1 MSDNVTTQS
10 ATPATLPD
18 ATAIAAVEAS
28 FSGDTVLAGVG
39 VLAKSSG
46 AEGARSL
53 TLINP
58 ATEDKQDTGNTSL
71 ASIDGKVP
79 ALVSGRVP
87 VDPSEVTSPVSVV
100 SLPLPSGAATSA
112 KQDTGNTSLASLD
125 SKTPALGQA
134 LAAASVPVVLTAAQV
149 STLTPPAAITGFL
162 TESDFDAKVGSLTE
176 TAPATDTASSGLNG
190 RLQRIAQRLSSLI
203 ALLPT
208 ALGAGGGLKVD
219 GSGTALPVSAASL
232 PLPSGAAT
240 EATLAT
246 LKASLSVAAIQAT
259 ASGDTTLIASGT
271 RKLKRIEASNSHAST
286 ALTVGLKVPSI
297 NSGSTFGK
305 KYLPA
310 AGGLAV
316 WVFPNGYLQATSE
329 AVSVNLSAA
338 GQVEFTAYYE

>member
-1 MSDNVTTQS
+1 MADNVSTQS

-28 FSGDTVLAGVG
+28 FSGDTVLAGLG
-39 VLAKSSG
+39 VLAKVTG

-53 TLINP
+53 TLIDP
-58 ATEDKQDTGNTSL
+58 ATEGGQTAANVSL

-79 ALVSGRVP
+79 ALVSGRMP
-87 VDPSEVTSPVSVV
+87 VDPSGVTSPVSAA

-112 KQDTGNTSLASLD
+112 KQDIEIASLA
-125 SKTPALGQA
+125 
-134 LAAASVPVVLTAAQV
+134 
-149 STLTPPAAITGFL
+149 F
-162 TESDFDAKVGSLTE
+162 
-176 TAPATDTASSGLNG
+176 
-190 RLQRIAQRLSSLI
+190 LI